1 MWFRDLHSSV
11 VKKSKLGGSQFLLL
25 CQVIL
30 LGIFLGILLGIFRT
44 QQVLWV
50 NTKLNFNNNLL
61 LIAEEEE

>member
-25 CQVIL
+25 CQAIL

>member
-30 LGIFLGILLGIFRT
+30 LGIFLGILLGIFTT

-50 NTKLNFNNNLL
+50 NTKLNLNNNLL